1 MPVTLTAPVDMVVTG
16 GLVDVEV
23 LDDEAEVFVETAVV
37 DTVVE
42 ILVFTVALVVVFGF
56 VLTVVFAVVFKDVV
70 FEENMAV
77 LSLIHSAVGVV
88 V

>member
-1 MPVTLTAPVDMVVTG
+1 MVVTG
-16 GLVDVEV
+16 GLVDVEG

-70 FEENMAV
+70 FEEILAVVRVILSAV
-77 LSLIHSAVGVV
+77 LVV